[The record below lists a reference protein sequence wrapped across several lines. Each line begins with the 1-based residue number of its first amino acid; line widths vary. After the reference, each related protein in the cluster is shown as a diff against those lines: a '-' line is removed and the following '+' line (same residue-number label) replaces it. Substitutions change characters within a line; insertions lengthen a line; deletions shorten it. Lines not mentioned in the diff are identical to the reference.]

1 MTIVPPVETST
12 LPIAPALQDTTAP
25 ASQNLFEHSALNA
38 TTLPHGAS
46 PADLGGTTRRVARAD
61 LRPRDRD
68 ADGRPGAD
76 AVHQRDDDAHQ
87 GSMKTL
93 RHFPAVGRGLALALM
108 VLALQ
113 ACSVDLYTNLDER
126 EANEMVAIL
135 ISKGIPA
142 SRVLQ
147 KDGKLTVTV
156 DEDQFAQAVSAL
168 NAAGLP
174 KEKFAT
180 LGTVFKQEGLVASP
194 VQERAQMIYALS
206 EELSRTVSEIDG
218 VLSARVHVVLPDNDP
233 LQRNA
238 IPASASVFI
247 RHEADLDVN
256 PLIPRIK
263 TLVANSISG
272 LSYEKVSVVAVA
284 SQRSSEPPPATEL
297 TSFLGIWM
305 LPSSVA
311 KARLIFGGLVGA
323 LAAALGGLGYLFW
336 RRQSRRRKIY
346 PLQPY
351 GPAK

>member
-1 MTIVPPVETST
+1 M
-12 LPIAPALQDTTAP
+12 
-25 ASQNLFEHSALNA
+25 
-38 TTLPHGAS
+38 
-46 PADLGGTTRRVARAD
+46 R
-61 LRPRDRD
+61 
-68 ADGRPGAD
+68 
-76 AVHQRDDDAHQ
+76 
-87 GSMKTL
+87 TL

-135 ISKGIPA
+135 LSKGIPA

-168 NAAGLP
+168 NMAGLP

-263 TLVANSISG
+263 TLVANGISG

-284 SQRSSEPPPATEL
+284 SQRSSEPPRAAEL

-311 KARLIFGGLVGA
+311 KARLIFGGLICA
-323 LAAALGGLGYLFW
+323 LAATLGGLGYLYW

>member
-1 MTIVPPVETST
+1 MNISRIPSA
-12 LPIAPALQDTTAP
+12 IA
-25 ASQNLFEHSALNA
+25 
-38 TTLPHGAS
+38 
-46 PADLGGTTRRVARAD
+46 
-61 LRPRDRD
+61 
-68 ADGRPGAD
+68 
-76 AVHQRDDDAHQ
+76 
-87 GSMKTL
+87 
-93 RHFPAVGRGLALALM
+93 RGVYLVLM
-108 VLALQ
+108 VVTLQ
-113 ACSVDLYTNLDER
+113 SCSVDLYTNLDER
-126 EANEMVAIL
+126 EANEMVATL
-135 ISKGIPA
+135 LSKGIA
-142 SRVLQ
+142 VSRVVQ

-156 DEDQFAQAVSAL
+156 DEDQFAQAVAVL
-168 NAAGLP
+168 NTAGLP

-218 VLSARVHVVLPDNDP
+218 VLAARVHVVLPDNDP

-247 RHEADLDVN
+247 RHEASLDVN

-272 LSYEKVSVVAVA
+272 LTYEKVSVVPVA
-284 SQRSSEPPPATEL
+284 SQRTSEPATGAEL

-305 LPSSVA
+305 LPASVA
-311 KARLIFGGLVGA
+311 KAKLIFGCLAGA
-323 LAAALGGLGYLFW
+323 LLAAMASLGYLVW
-336 RRQSRRRKIY
+336 RKQSGRRKVY